1 MIKKHN
7 SSFKYRLCVDTSP
20 IMEKYWGQL
29 SGLGWIG
36 KHTNLITR
44 EFGSWVFLGEIITD
58 LELKYDEPF
67 NSDLCGT
74 CTACIEACPTNAI
87 ISDYK
92 LDANKCISYQTIENK
107 GEIPVDFSDK
117 MDNWIYGC
125 DICQEVC
132 PWSQKFSIVSN
143 QASFQPR
150 QFLINNGSDY
160 LYNLSIDEYSFL
172 FKKSAMKRTKLK
184 GLKRNIDFIDMN

>member
-1 MIKKHN
+1 
-7 SSFKYRLCVDTSP
+7 
-20 IMEKYWGQL
+20 
-29 SGLGWIG
+29 
-36 KHTNLITR
+36 
-44 EFGSWVFLGEIITD
+44 
-58 LELKYDEPF
+58 
-67 NSDLCGT
+67 
-74 CTACIEACPTNAI
+74 
-87 ISDYK
+87 
-92 LDANKCISYQTIENK
+92 
-107 GEIPVDFSDK
+107 

-143 QASFQPR
+143 QTSFQPR